1 MQDELSG
8 PAEQAEVRSQIAI
21 RIVILEDRPDDAE
34 LMVHEL
40 RRTGFEVEWRRM
52 ETETDFL
59 AALRSP
65 PDLVLADYRMP
76 HMDAPR
82 ALELLRLHSP
92 EVPFIV
98 VSGAIGEDAA
108 VEMMRLGATDY
119 VLKDRLKRLGLV
131 VRRALDEKRLREE
144 SLKAEEALRVS
155 ELRFYS
161 FMNNNP
167 ALAFFKDED
176 GRIVYINNTCERA
189 WNTTLAACEG
199 KLDHELWPQRT
210 ASRLRMNDLAV
221 LESGKTSRVI
231 EELPLDDGLMHH
243 MLSFRFSFPD
253 AVRGTMLG
261 GVSVDITEQ
270 MRTEAALAAA
280 LAAKEVLLREVH
292 HRVKNNLQVISSLL
306 NMQMEQLADSAMMPV
321 FRESQQR
328 VQAMAMIHERLYGQD
343 HLEQLDFRD
352 YVENLAGD
360 LFCAFGIESSSIA
373 LRLDL
378 NEVWLDLDQAVPCG
392 LILNELLTNALKYA
406 FPGSRRGEICV
417 ELKSGPGNDVTLR
430 VADTGI
436 GLPVGFDESQ
446 SDSLGLKIVHILTHQ
461 LRGTLRRGAAPGAEF
476 SLVFQKTGASM

>member
-1 MQDELSG
+1 LQDQLSG
-8 PAEQAEVRSQIAI
+8 PAEPAEASSQVAI
-21 RIVILEDRPDDAE
+21 RIVILEDRPEDAE

-40 RRTGFEVEWRRM
+40 RRTGFAVEWRRM
-52 ETETDFL
+52 ETETEFL
-59 AALRSP
+59 TALQSL
-65 PDLVLADYRMP
+65 PDMILADYRMP
-76 HMDAPR
+76 RMDAPR
-82 ALELLRLHSP
+82 ALELLRLHAP
-92 EVPFIV
+92 GVPFIV

-131 VRRALDEKRLREE
+131 VRRALDEKRVREE
-144 SLKAEEALRVS
+144 SRKAEEALRIS

-167 ALAFFKDED
+167 ALAFIKDED

-199 KLDHELWPQRT
+199 KLDHELWPEQT
-210 ASRLRMNDLAV
+210 AGRLRVHDLAV
-221 LESGKTSRVI
+221 LQSGKTSRVI
-231 EELPLDDGLMHH
+231 EELPLGDGLLHH

-253 AVRGTMLG
+253 VTRGTILG

-270 MRTEAALAAA
+270 MRTEKALATA
-280 LAAKEVLLREVH
+280 LAAKEVLLKEVH

-378 NEVWLDLDQAVPCG
+378 EEVWLDLDQAVPCG

-406 FPGSRRGEICV
+406 FPGAMHGEVHI
-417 ELKSGPGNDVTLR
+417 ELKRGPGHEVTLR
-430 VADTGI
+430 VADTGV
-436 GLPVGFDESQ
+436 GLPAGFDESK

-461 LRGTLRRGAAPGAEF
+461 LRGTLRRGAAPGTEF
-476 SLVFQKTGASM
+476 SLVFQTSAG

>member
-1 MQDELSG
+1 LQDQLTG
-8 PAEQAEVRSQIAI
+8 PAEQQEANSPIAL
-21 RIVILEDRPDDAE
+21 RIAILEDHPEDAE

-40 RRTGFEVEWRRM
+40 RRTGFAVEWWRM

-59 AALRSP
+59 AALESP
-65 PDLVLADYRMP
+65 PDLILADYRLP
-76 HMDAPR
+76 RMDAPR
-82 ALELLRLHSP
+82 ALELLRLHAP
-92 EVPFIV
+92 GVPCIV

-144 SLKAEEALRVS
+144 SRKAEEALRIS

-167 ALAFFKDED
+167 ALAFIKDED

-189 WNTTLAACEG
+189 WNTTLAACQG
-199 KLDHELWPQRT
+199 KLDHELWPEQ
-210 ASRLRMNDLAV
+210 AAGQLRVNDLAV
-221 LESGKTSRVI
+221 LQSGKTSRVI
-231 EELPLDDGLMHH
+231 EEVPLGDGLLHH

-253 AVRGTMLG
+253 VTRGTMLG
-261 GVSVDITEQ
+261 GVSVDVTEQ
-270 MRTEAALAAA
+270 MRTEKALATA
-280 LAAKEVLLREVH
+280 LAAKEVLLKEVH

-343 HLEQLDFRD
+343 RLEQLDFRD

-378 NEVWLDLDQAVPCG
+378 EEVWLDLDQSVPCG

-406 FPGSRRGEICV
+406 FPGGMHGEVCV
-417 ELKSGPGNDVTLR
+417 ELKRGAGHEITLR
-430 VADTGI
+430 VADTGV
-436 GLPVGFDESQ
+436 GLPAGFDESK
-446 SDSLGLKIVHILTHQ
+446 SDTLGLKIVHILTHK
-461 LRGTLRRGAAPGAEF
+461 LRGTLRRGTSSGTEF
-476 SLVFQKTGASM
+476 SLVFDK